1 MDWIV
6 VCKLCEKFSKYIL
19 LQFQIYKIFLK
30 GYFFGAPQY
39 SLTAH
44 IVFNLRV
51 QNVAPK
57 RAFSRPDFKAKFAK
71 CSIRD
76 VFETTNFFDTKI
88 QQMFP
93 VMKHIDW
100 GSFYVG

>member
-1 MDWIV
+1 MWTESSSVNSVKNLVNIS
-6 VCKLCEKFSKYIL
+6 CYNFRYI
-19 LQFQIYKIFLK
+19 KCFLRVT
-30 GYFFGAPQY
+30 FWCARY

-93 VMKHIDW
+93 VMKHID
-100 GSFYVG
+100 